1 MLFKK
6 MKEKTFSKK
15 ILSSSD
21 FRAAYYTGEEKDS
34 IFVPN
39 TYKPIARVDFSMS
52 DADTGDVLRLTERSN
67 GLRLLD
73 AK

>member
-1 MLFKK
+1 MR
-6 MKEKTFSKK
+6 EETFSKK

-21 FRAAYYTGEEKDS
+21 FSVAYYTQAGKDY
-34 IFVPN
+34 IFIPKS
-39 TYKPIARVDFSMS
+39 YEPIARVDFSMS

>member
-1 MLFKK
+1 MR
-6 MKEKTFSKK
+6 EETFSNK
-15 ILSSSD
+15 IVCSSAFSV
-21 FRAAYYTGEEKDS
+21 AYYTGERKDS

-39 TYKPIARVDFSMS
+39 TYEPIARVDFSMS